1 MSIRVTLHGTLSANH
16 LVARK
21 NTFSEVER
29 SCKYPSLL
37 HRLKRLSLTILL
49 VLLRVSSRK
58 MLLRLLDTVNVICQ
72 ALPVRPFLEFKR
84 MVEHSLAAIGEQ
96 LLPSA
101 MLLAV
106 EDKRY

>member
-37 HRLKRLSLTILL
+37 HRSKRLSLTILL
-49 VLLRVSSRK
+49 VLRVSSRK